1 MSCIYHPDRNNI
13 AFCNYCEA
21 ALCESCTVRFED
33 GRTLCHRC
41 TLAVS
46 LEDVKSETT
55 LRQREEEDRRVGLQ
69 KKWSPTYIHLVLAV
83 GLAGILILLA
93 LRLYWS
99 QNEAR
104 PRVVL
109 DMSGPVELL
118 AALQETLAHYAAD
131 HGNSYPDSLYEL
143 IPTYL
148 PDVGENRTVLQYLEY
163 HLDERTGYL
172 LRIKADSPLSGENLL
187 ATKLDIYPTQTE
199 E

>member
-1 MSCIYHPDRNNI
+1 MSCVYHPNRDSI
-13 AFCNYCEA
+13 SFCDHCEA
-21 ALCESCTVRFED
+21 ALCKSCTIYLED

-41 TLAVS
+41 ILAVS

-55 LRQREEEDRRVGLQ
+55 LREQEEEDRRVGLQ
-69 KKWSPTYIHLVLAV
+69 KEWRPSYIHLVLAV

-93 LRLYWS
+93 LSLYWS

-118 AALQETLAHYAAD
+118 AALQETLANYAVD

-148 PDVGENRTVLQYLEY
+148 PDLGENRTALQYLEY
-163 HLDERTGYL
+163 DLDEKRGYL
-172 LRIKADSPLSGENLL
+172 LRIKADSPLSGENLV
-187 ATKLDIYPTQTE
+187 ATKMDIYPTQTE